1 MSGHLFI
8 QNWLFE
14 ADGVFGGVSEGVVNR
29 TVVYLIIDAVCPVV
43 VCDITIL
50 GVYVTINIEVTPYVP
65 HHIPLV
71 RTGGVVFGVF

>member
-14 ADGVFGGVSEGVVNR
+14 ADGVFGGISEGVVNR

-71 RTGGVVFGVF
+71 RAGGVVFCVF